1 MDSLKHAFIVTT
13 VVFSIFL
20 FIGCSIVEHRSYTS
34 QTSSGPALAQGKID
48 KIEPGV
54 TTKAS
59 IIDAFGLPTTERD
72 FGDGNEVLEYLRNYR
87 TENVFK
93 LFLVFQTE
101 NIKNSKETLIIDLK
115 NGIVQKYWLE

>member
-1 MDSLKHAFIVTT
+1 MYNLKHAFIVTT
-13 VVFSIFL
+13 LVISSFL
-20 FIGCSIVEHRSYTS
+20 FIGCSIVQHKSYTS

-72 FGDGNEVLEYLRNYR
+72 FGDGNEVLEYLRSYR
-87 TENVFK
+87 TENMFS
-93 LFLVFQTE
+93 LLLVFTTE
-101 NIKNSKETLIIDLK
+101 NVKKSDETLIIDLK
-115 NGIVQKYWLE
+115 DGIVQKYWLE